1 MAGLSV
7 LGQNVAVCARIDFA
21 SALFAPN
28 IPNAKDG
35 VAVLALIESGATTA
49 VVEVDNGIN
58 TFVVTTNQARDGT
71 SRETLGARRNIAGA
85 VVALLDVAALAVTI
99 VTLVVV
105 LAIFAA
111 LAILVVIVT
120 VGLFRGL
127 GRSRGLGGGRSG
139 WGFVAAEGT
148 GGPVP
153 PARALRRR
161 EGIWRLVRSTAAL
174 DGEPR
179 PVEGA
184 VSVGGGLGG
193 AVRPSL
199 GKTDALGVPPEFTAS
214 TVIPAAGGEDE
225 GNSQNQESDAS
236 NERHFGE
243 CG

>member
-1 MAGLSV
+1 
-7 LGQNVAVCARIDFA
+7 
-21 SALFAPN
+21 LFAPN

-35 VAVLALIESGATTA
+35 VAVLTLIESGATTA

-58 TFVVTTNQARDGT
+58 TFVVTTDQARDGT
-71 SRETLGARRNIAGA
+71 SRETLRARRNIAGA
-85 VVALLDVAALAVTI
+85 VVALLGVAALAVTI

-193 AVRPSL
+193 AVRSSL
-199 GKTDALGVPPEFTAS
+199 GKTDALGVPPTLGSAHGPLHVGGGNTPEFTAS
-214 TVIPAAGGEDE
+214 TVVPAAGGEDE